1 MQTQTISKCRVGVMA
16 YLQKHIDFVRHS
28 EEFFG
33 DDPSSLPPDYVK
45 GLWVSGEHGDTYRRK
60 RIFDYYN
67 DSELYEGGV
76 LKAFAEELANQGW
89 YCEWYDPGTV
99 LIYPF

>member
-33 DDPSSLPPDYVK
+33 DDPYSLPPDYVK
-45 GLWVSGEHGDTYRRK
+45 GVWVSGEHGDTYRRR

-67 DSELYEGGV
+67 ESDLYENGV
-76 LKAFAEELANQGW
+76 LKRFAEELANHGW
-89 YCEWYDPGTV
+89 YCEWYDAGTV
-99 LIYPF
+99 LIYPY